1 VAKEVRMLQMADFEG
16 GELVRVTRTISEEN
30 EAIGARVWSAR
41 FEFPRGNAAEA
52 VRAFA
57 RERAV
62 GARLDGASAVV
73 VEFHPTLTDAIVRCA
88 LAMGGVVATA

>member
-1 VAKEVRMLQMADFEG
+1 MLQMADFEG
-16 GELVRVTRTISEEN
+16 TELVRVARTITEEN
-30 EAIGARVWSAR
+30 EASGARVWAAR

-62 GARLDGASAVV
+62 GARLDGAGAVV
-73 VEFHPTLTDAIVRCA
+73 VEFHPSLTEAIVRCA
-88 LAMGGVVATA
+88 LGIGGLLAP

>member
-1 VAKEVRMLQMADFEG
+1 MTAWAQMADFEG
-16 GELVRVTRTISEEN
+16 AELVRVTRTITEEN
-30 EAIGARVWSAR
+30 EASGARVWSAR

-62 GARLDGASAVV
+62 GARLEGECGVV
-73 VEFHPTLTDAIVRCA
+73 VEFHPTLTEAIVRCA
-88 LAMGGVVATA
+88 LAMGGVVAPA